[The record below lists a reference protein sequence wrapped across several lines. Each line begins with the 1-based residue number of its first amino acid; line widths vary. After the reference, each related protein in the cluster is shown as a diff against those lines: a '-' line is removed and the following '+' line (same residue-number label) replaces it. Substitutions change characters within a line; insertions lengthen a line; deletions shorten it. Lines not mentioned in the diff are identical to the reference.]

1 MHLYAR
7 QRKAFYVCKLD
18 VYEGTP
24 HVFQGSL
31 ANTPESK
38 IAMNNFLKQY
48 LHY

>member
-1 MHLYAR
+1 MLGSERH
-7 QRKAFYVCKLD
+7 FTYVSWMSMR
-18 VYEGTP
+18 GTP

-48 LHY
+48 LHH